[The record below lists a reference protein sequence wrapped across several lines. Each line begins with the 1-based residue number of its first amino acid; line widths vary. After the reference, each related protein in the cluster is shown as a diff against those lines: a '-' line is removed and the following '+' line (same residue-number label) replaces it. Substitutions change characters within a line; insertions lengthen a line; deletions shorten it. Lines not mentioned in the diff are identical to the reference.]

1 MSVNELMTGLAD
13 SVRLKTGKT
22 GKMTLEQIADAI
34 TGITVEGDVGFKYGT
49 FTASSTGTSRTIN
62 HGLGQVPG
70 AVIFAKMG
78 ANAGTAT
85 SVGSYVRDALVSIVY
100 GENAGHSYCYHYSSR
115 TSSSTSPSNSRTWSH
130 SSATPTT
137 MFGANS
143 STSGY
148 YVTNINEISFKTPS
162 YLISGKKYFWIV
174 FRAPLV

>member
-34 TGITVEGDVGFKYGT
+34 TGITVEGDVGFKCGT

-100 GENAGHSYCYHYSSR
+100 GEDVGHAYCYHYSSR
-115 TSSSTSPSNSRTWSH
+115 SSSSSSPSTSRTWNYSSTMPSTMFGSGSSTSS
-130 SSATPTT
+130 
-137 MFGANS
+137 
-143 STSGY
+143 Y
-148 YVTNINEISFKTPS
+148 YVTNINATSFKTPN
-162 YLISGKKYFWIV
+162 YLTSGKKYFWIV
-174 FRAPLV
+174 FRAPLA

>member
-1 MSVNELMTGLAD
+1 MSVNELMTSLAD

-34 TGITVEGDVGFKYGT
+34 TGITVEGDVGFKCGT

-78 ANAGTAT
+78 SNAGTAG

-130 SSATPTT
+130 SSTTPTT
-137 MFGANS
+137 MFGADS